1 MKKLL
6 EIFNPT
12 LVQKTS
18 DDLDTEEVNSTE
30 VNIAQVENQLLEAIL
45 NIEFMEMD
53 GSDFEY
59 GIFGIQFGKNSSGVI
74 V

>member
-30 VNIAQVENQLLEAIL
+30 VNIAQVENQLHNWSIPKQEIKTIYKIGIL
-45 NIEFMEMD
+45 LL
-53 GSDFEY
+53 
-59 GIFGIQFGKNSSGVI
+59 NS
-74 V
+74 